1 MTRVVTAQRAAR
13 HGSPALKR
21 TWVRVPALMPL
32 ANTRLQDYIQALDED
47 KFQEVQARVAEY
59 LGLLDDAD

>member
-1 MTRVVTAQRAAR
+1 
-13 HGSPALKR
+13 
-21 TWVRVPALMPL
+21 MPL